1 MFERYTEKA
10 RRVIFFARYEASMF
24 GSPYIETEH
33 VLLGLLREDRA
44 LTSVVLPSAKSIDA
58 IRTEIEK
65 RTTPREK
72 TSVSVDLP
80 LSNESMRVLTY
91 AAEEAERFGHKH
103 IGSEHL
109 LLGLL
114 SEKGAFAA
122 YLLNSHGLSLDRA
135 REIVSKR
142 QHTGGQAPDVVEIHG
157 EGWDL
162 EYVQAQL
169 PNLRKFSWRKRQ
181 WKPFDILVEVSSGRI
196 FFDVTTNADPG
207 FELVT
212 GGWSR
217 EFCLICHWELN
228 TYGGPEHAAGYTN
241 GREWLC
247 IECYEKF
254 LEPLDKASE

>member
-33 VLLGLLREDRA
+33 VLLGLLREDPA

-58 IRTEIEK
+58 IRTEVEE
-65 RTTPREK
+65 RTSLREK
-72 TSVSVDLP
+72 TSTSVDLP
-80 LSNESMRVLTY
+80 LSNESKRVLAY
-91 AAEEAERFGHKH
+91 EAEEAERFGHKH

-122 YLLNSHGLSLDRA
+122 YLLNSRGLSLDRA

-142 QHTGGQAPDVVEIHG
+142 QRTGGQAPDVAEIHG

-181 WKPFDILVEVSSGRI
+181 WKPLDILVGLSSRRI
-196 FFDVTTNADPG
+196 FFDVTTPADPG

-217 EFCLICHWELN
+217 EFCSVCRWELN
-228 TYGGPEHAAGYTN
+228 TDGGPEHAAGYTN

-254 LEPLDKASE
+254 LEPLDKASD

>member
-10 RRVIFFARYEASMF
+10 RRAIFFARYEASMF

-33 VLLGLLREDRA
+33 VLLGLLREDPA

-58 IRTEIEK
+58 IRTEIEE
-65 RTTPREK
+65 RTTLREK
-72 TSVSVDLP
+72 TSTSVDLP
-80 LSNESMRVLTY
+80 LSNESKGVLAH
-91 AAEEAERFGHKH
+91 AAEEAERFGYKH

-114 SEKGAFAA
+114 SEKGTFAA
-122 YLLNSHGLSLDRA
+122 YLLNSRGLSLDRA

-169 PNLRKFSWRKRQ
+169 PNLRKFSWSKRQ
-181 WKPFDILVEVSSGRI
+181 WKPLDILVEVSSRRI
-196 FFDVTTNADPG
+196 FFDVTTTADPG
-207 FELVT
+207 FELVP

-217 EFCLICHWELN
+217 EFCSVCHWELN
-228 TYGGPEHAAGYTN
+228 TDGGPEHAAGYTN

-254 LEPLDKASE
+254 LEPSDKPSE

>member
-24 GSPYIETEH
+24 GSSYIETEH
-33 VLLGLLREDRA
+33 VLLGLLREDPA

-58 IRTEIEK
+58 IRTEIEE
-65 RTTPREK
+65 RTTLREK
-72 TSVSVDLP
+72 TSTSVDLP
-80 LSNESMRVLTY
+80 LSNESKRVLAY

-103 IGSEHL
+103 IGTNHL

-114 SEKGAFAA
+114 REKGTFAA
-122 YLLNSHGLSLDRA
+122 YLLNSRGLSLDRA
-135 REIVSKR
+135 RRIVPKR
-142 QHTGGQAPDVVEIHG
+142 QPTGGQAPDVAEIHG

-169 PNLRKFSWRKRQ
+169 PNLQKFSWRKRR
-181 WKPFDILVEVSSGRI
+181 WKPLDILVEVSSGHI
-196 FFDVTTNADPG
+196 FFDVTTKADPG

-228 TYGGPEHAAGYTN
+228 TNGGPEHAAGYTN

-247 IECYEKF
+247 IECYEAF
-254 LEPLDKASE
+254 LEPLDKPSE